1 MFLRIA
7 VMMIVVS
14 IVAAAEPKC
23 DNPVW
28 FDNDLKDIQS
38 PKEWGSGYYYD
49 FLEGTFFL
57 QTRQAFDF
65 PRTFRKIG
73 GNPKEAY
80 NVNCEGG
87 VPDSS
92 WFTNRN
98 GKQRMSVEKIRRG
111 FRTDDGP
118 SGTKFIVTRGKTAG
132 ITPGFWIRD
141 EKGNQYIVK
150 FDPPKN
156 PELATGAEIIAGNL
170 FYAIGY
176 NVPQNTLIQF
186 RPEQL
191 SLDEGAKFTDD
202 RGVKRKMVAR
212 DLEVILSKAAK
223 KEDGSYRAI
232 ASKLLPGKPLGGFKF
247 SGTRKDDPNDIIP
260 HEHRREVRGLRVFS
274 AWLEHNDI
282 RVGNSLDVYVEEGG
296 RGFVRHYLIDFG
308 STLGSDTAFPN
319 VPIVGHEH
327 QMDMRVAAKVLATG
341 GIYQPGWRKPKLV
354 QYPGIGIYSAEDF
367 DPRSWR
373 QNFPL
378 AAFENMTEAD
388 ARWAA
393 EIIASFTNEQI
404 WAAVDAAE
412 FSDRD
417 ASEYLKQQ
425 LIARRDIIER
435 TYIKGPTSQTARK

>member
-1 MFLRIA
+1 MMLRIA
-7 VMMIVVS
+7 VVMVFVS
-14 IVAAAEPKC
+14 AVAAAAPKC
-23 DNPVW
+23 DNPIW
-28 FDNDLKDIQS
+28 FDNDMKHIYAPQ
-38 PKEWGSGYYYD
+38 EWGSGYYYD

-65 PRTFRKIG
+65 PRTFRKIA

-98 GKQRMSVEKIRRG
+98 GKQRMSVEEIRRG
-111 FRTDDGP
+111 FRADDGP
-118 SGTKFIVTRGKTAG
+118 TGSAFVITRGKTAG

-150 FDPPKN
+150 FDPPQN
-156 PELATGAEIIAGNL
+156 PEMATGAEIIAGNL
-170 FYAIGY
+170 LYAIGY
-176 NVPQNTLIQF
+176 NVPQNTLIRF

-191 SLDEGAKFTDD
+191 SLDGDAKFTDD
-202 RGVKRKMVAR
+202 KGVKRKMVAK

-223 KEDGSYRAI
+223 NEDGSYRAI

-247 SGTRKDDPNDIIP
+247 SGTRHDDPNDIIP

-282 RVGNSLDVYVEEGG
+282 RVGNSLDVYVKEDG
-296 RGFVRHYLIDFG
+296 RSFIRHYLIDFG

-327 QMDMRVAAKVLATG
+327 QMDMRVAGKVLATG
-341 GIYQPGWRKPKLV
+341 GIYQPGWRKPKPV
-354 QYPGIGIYSAEDF
+354 TYPSVGIYSADDF
-367 DPRSWR
+367 NPRGWK

-393 EIIASFTNEQI
+393 EIVASFTNEQLR
-404 WAAVDAAE
+404 AAVDAAE
-412 FSDRD
+412 FTDKD

-435 TYIKGPTSQTARK
+435 TYLKGPTPQTARK